1 MIISIGYYLRDN
13 SQSKYFDTYEDAVLF
28 IRKLEEVE
36 NSNFLH
42 FDFYIYTGEEERIRD
57 RENERTKK

>member
-1 MIISIGYYLRDN
+1 MIISIGYCLGDYL
-13 SQSKYFDTYEDAVLF
+13 QSKDFDTYEDAVLF
-28 IRKLEEVE
+28 IRKLEAVK
-36 NSNFLH
+36 NSDFFH